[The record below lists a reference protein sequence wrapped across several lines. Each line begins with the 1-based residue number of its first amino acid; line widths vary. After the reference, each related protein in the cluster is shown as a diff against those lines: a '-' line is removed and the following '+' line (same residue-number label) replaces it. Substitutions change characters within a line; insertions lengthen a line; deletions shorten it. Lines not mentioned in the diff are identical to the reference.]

1 MCVCCVRVSV
11 YACAC
16 MCVCVCM
23 RVCMCVCTCAC
34 TCTCSMLSLASDF
47 MSWGLLSGQ
56 FCLGFTLDANFC
68 LLSSEVRLAWGLSGS
83 YHSLHLRRA
92 SSSSDV
98 ELFNCVCYT
107 ASGGAVGG
115 EEDVCK

>member
-1 MCVCCVRVSV
+1 MHVHVCVRV
-11 YACAC
+11 
-16 MCVCVCM
+16 
-23 RVCMCVCTCAC
+23 CVCTCVR

-47 MSWGLLSGQ
+47 MSRGLLSGQ
-56 FCLGFTLDANFC
+56 LCLGFTLDTNFC

-107 ASGGAVGG
+107 ASGGAVG
-115 EEDVCK
+115 EEDVYK